1 VIVIDASALVALF
14 LREEDW
20 ENLKHY
26 MEIGFSVDHV
36 VKEFYNAV
44 WRAAYLLKTLDYE
57 SARKVLELFNS
68 YIENNLILEPEEKY
82 IDKALSIALEKGISV
97 YDSLYIALALDKKTP
112 LLTLDEKQRDAA
124 LKLGVKVLP

>member
-1 VIVIDASALVALF
+1 VIVIDASALIAFF
-14 LREEDW
+14 LREEEW
-20 ENLKHY
+20 ENLKPY
-26 MEIGFSVDHV
+26 MKRGFSVDHV

-44 WRAAYLLKTLDYE
+44 WKAMYLLKTLDYE
-57 SARKVLELFNS
+57 SMQKVLELFNS

-82 IDKALSIALEKGISV
+82 IDKALNIALEAGITI

-112 LLTLDEKQRDAA
+112 LLTLDRKQRDTA

>member
-1 VIVIDASALVALF
+1 VIVIDASAVVAFF
-14 LREEDW
+14 LREEGR
-20 ENLKHY
+20 ENLKPY
-26 MEIGFSVDHV
+26 MKTGFSVDHI

-44 WRAAYLLKTLDYE
+44 WKAAYLLKTLDYE

-82 IDKALSIALEKGISV
+82 IDKALNIALEKGITV

-112 LLTLDEKQRDAA
+112 LLTLDKKQRDTA
-124 LKLGVKVLP
+124 LKLGIKVLP